1 MQHNN
6 NIFIDLNE
14 IINNAIEGILI
25 IKNGFIKDMNQSL
38 LDILEYEN
46 KNDLIGNLATGI
58 LIPTSKEKFIKYN
71 SKIFQEISI
80 ITKNGNIIPVI
91 IKIKDITFSNEEY
104 KMVSILDLTELK
116 EKEKMVLHQSKHS
129 AMGEMISMIAH
140 QWRQP
145 LSCVSS
151 IVSRIKLK
159 NNINKVDKE
168 FLNNILDEMND
179 YIQYMSNTIDDFR
192 NFFSVDT
199 KKELTSLNEI
209 VFELYKMVDKSF
221 ISQNIQID
229 IQNCELSKKY
239 LFKNELIQI
248 LLNILNN
255 SRDAFYERDIQN
267 PKIKISFFEDDE
279 FQNILIEDNAK
290 GIDEKII
297 LNIFNPYFSTKTQK
311 NGSGLG
317 LYICK
322 TILEKDNL
330 GTIKAENKNDGVLFT
345 IVINK
350 NTTSSQL

>member
-1 MQHNN
+1 MQDTNN
-6 NIFIDLNE
+6 TFLDLNE
-14 IINNAIEGILI
+14 IINNSIEGILI
-25 IKNGFIKDMNQSL
+25 IQNGFIHNMNQSL
-38 LDILEYEN
+38 LNILEYEK

-71 SKIFQEISI
+71 SKYFQEISLM
-80 ITKNGNIIPVI
+80 TKNGDIIPVI
-91 IKIKDITFSNEEY
+91 IKIKDISFSNTIY
-104 KMVSILDLTELK
+104 KIVFILDLSELK
-116 EKEKMVLHQSKHS
+116 EKERMVLHQSKHS

-151 IVSRIKLK
+151 MLSRIKLK
-159 NNINKVDKE
+159 NNMGSVDKE
-168 FLNNILDEMND
+168 FLNNILDEINE

-199 KKELTSLNEI
+199 KKKLTTLNEI
-209 VFELYKMVDKSF
+209 VFIVYKMLDKSF
-221 ISQNIQID
+221 TSQNIKIQ
-229 IQNCELSKKY
+229 IQNSTLSKIG
-239 LFKNELIQI
+239 LFRNELIQV

-255 SRDAFYERDIQN
+255 AKDVLLERNILN
-267 PKIKISFFEDDE
+267 STIKISFCEDKNCQKI
-279 FQNILIEDNAK
+279 FIEDNAK

-297 LNIFNPYFSTKTQK
+297 MNIFNPYFSTKTTK

-330 GTIKAENKNDGVLFT
+330 GTIKVENINNGALFT
-345 IVINK
+345 IIINK
-350 NTTSSQL
+350 KI

>member
-1 MQHNN
+1 MQENN

-104 KMVSILDLTELK
+104 KMVSILDLSELK

-192 NFFSVDT
+192 NFFSINT

-209 VFELYKMVDKSF
+209 VFELYKMIDKSF

-229 IQNCELSKKY
+229 IQDCELSKKY

-255 SRDAFYERDIQN
+255 SRDAFAERDIQN
-267 PKIKISFFEDDE
+267 PKINISFFEDEE
-279 FQNILIEDNAK
+279 FQNIFIEDNAK

-297 LNIFNPYFSTKTQK
+297 LDIFNPYFSTKTKK

-350 NTTSSQL
+350 NI